1 VTTGF
6 NIEVFLAAAGVV
18 LSWAHGLPLA
28 LDTLLA
34 TYGTD
39 VTTALREVGTTLEL
53 LSGFDPSRR

>member
-1 VTTGF
+1 
-6 NIEVFLAAAGVV
+6 
-18 LSWAHGLPLA
+18 
-28 LDTLLA
+28 LLA